1 MQTPAPQRIVA
12 IHDLSCLGRCAL
24 TVILPVLSVMGYQ
37 AVPLPTALLSTH
49 TGGFENLYFRDLNE
63 DMEHI
68 SAHFDRLGTSFSSI
82 YTGFLG
88 SSAQIQTVLKFI
100 RRFSSTP
107 DERGQQPVV
116 LIDPVMGDDGVLYS
130 TCNQEL
136 VDGMRTLSRHA
147 DVLTPN
153 LTEACLLTDT
163 PYMDTTGCPREVAVK
178 FGTQLLNKLTDITPH
193 RIVITGIHLCDN
205 TLLNMGKD
213 ANGRRFCVATPRC
226 GCNYPGTGD
235 IFASV
240 LLGFLLATD
249 NFELACRRA
258 ADYCASLIRASVS
271 VPSAVRYGVALE
283 PHLPELAALL
293 AEENKKKEGTVL

>member
-37 AVPLPTALLSTH
+37 AIPLPTALLSTH
-49 TGGFENLYFRDLNE
+49 TGGFENLHFHDLNE

-68 SAHFDRLGTSFSSI
+68 SAHFERLGISFSSV

-88 SSAQIQTVLKFI
+88 SGAQIQTVLKFI
-100 RRFSSTP
+100 RRFSSAP
-107 DERGQQPVV
+107 RENGKKPLV

-130 TCNQEL
+130 TYEQEL
-136 VDGMRTLSRHA
+136 VDGMRVLSRHA

-163 PYMDTTGCPREVAVK
+163 PYTETVGKPREVTVA
-178 FGTQLLNKLTDITPH
+178 FGMRLLDKLAELTPH
-193 RIVITGIHLCDN
+193 RIVITGILLCDN
-205 TLLNMGKD
+205 TLLNLGQD
-213 ANGRRFCVATPRC
+213 ENGSRFCIETPRC

-258 ADYCASLIRASVS
+258 ADYCAALIQASVT

-283 PHLPELAALL
+283 PHLAELAALL
-293 AEENKKKEGTVL
+293 AEETKNKEGKVL

>member
-1 MQTPAPQRIVA
+1 MQASAPQRIAA

-49 TGGFENLYFRDLNE
+49 TGGFENLHFHDLNE

-68 SAHFDRLGTSFSSI
+68 SAHFERLGITFSSV

-88 SSAQIQTVLKFI
+88 SSAQIQTVMKFI
-100 RRFSSTP
+100 RRFASAPNESG
-107 DERGQQPVV
+107 RKPVV

-130 TCNQEL
+130 TYNREL
-136 VDGMRTLSRHA
+136 VDGMRALSRHA

-163 PYMDTTGCPREVAVK
+163 PYKETAACPREEAVR
-178 FGTQLLNKLTDITPH
+178 FGTQLLEKLSVLTGH

-205 TLLNMGKD
+205 TLLNMGLD
-213 ANGRRFCVATPRC
+213 ENGSRFCITTPRC

-258 ADYCASLIRASVS
+258 AEYCAALIRASVS

-283 PHLPELAALL
+283 PHLSELAMLL
-293 AEENKKKEGTVL
+293 AEENKKKEGKVL

>member
-49 TGGFENLYFRDLNE
+49 TGGFEKLHFHDLGE

-68 SAHFDRLGTSFSSI
+68 SDHFERLGMSFSAI

-88 SSAQIQTVLKFI
+88 SSAQIQTVMKFI
-100 RRFSSTP
+100 RRFSEAPCTREGKP
-107 DERGQQPVV
+107 LV

-130 TCNQEL
+130 TYNREL
-136 VDGMRTLSRHA
+136 ADGMRELSRHA

-163 PYMDTTGCPREVAVK
+163 SYMETAECPREVAVR
-178 FGTQLLNKLTDITPH
+178 FGTQLLNKLEAITPH
-193 RIVITGIHLCDN
+193 RTVITGIRLCDN
-205 TLLNMGKD
+205 TLLNMGRD
-213 ANGRRFCVATPRC
+213 ENGRRFCVVTPRC

-249 NFELACRRA
+249 NFELSCRRA
-258 ADYCASLIRASVS
+258 ADYCASLIQASVS

-283 PHLPELAALL
+283 PHLSELAVLL
-293 AEENKKKEGTVL
+293 AEENKKKEGKVL